1 MATTYTW
8 SYDQI
13 ERVLLED
20 SLADVIQTIHWRIT
34 GVDGDFSDTRY
45 GSVGVGAPDATDFTA
60 FADVTQDQVKA
71 WVLAGLESQDTTEAS
86 LQAGIQES
94 IDVQKT
100 PTTATGNP
108 ANWS

>member
-1 MATTYTW
+1 V
-8 SYDQI
+8 I
-13 ERVLLED
+13 LED

-45 GSVGVGAPDATDFTA
+45 GSVALWRPDATDFTA

-71 WVLAGLESQDTTEAS
+71 WVLEGLEEQDDTEAS

-94 IDVQKT
+94 IDVQTT

>member
-34 GVDGDFSDTRY
+34 GVDGDFYDTRY
-45 GSVGVGAPDATDFTA
+45 GSVALWRPDATDFTA

-71 WVLAGLESQDTTEAS
+71 WVLEGLEEQDDTEAS
-86 LQAGIQES
+86 LQTGIQES
-94 IDVQKT
+94 IDIQQT

-108 ANWS
+108 ANWD

>member
-1 MATTYTW
+1 
-8 SYDQI
+8 
-13 ERVLLED
+13 
-20 SLADVIQTIHWRIT
+20 VIQTIHWRIT

-45 GSVGVGAPDATDFTA
+45 GSVGIGAPDAADFTA

-71 WVLAGLESQDTTEAS
+71 WVLAVLESHPTTEAS
-86 LQAGIQES
+86 LQADIQAA
-94 IDVQKT
+94 IDIQKT

>member
-1 MATTYTW
+1 MATIYTW

-13 ERVLLED
+13 ERAILED

-45 GSVGVGAPDATDFTA
+45 GSVGIGAPDAADFSA

-71 WVLAGLESQDTTEAS
+71 WVLAVLESHPTTEAS
-86 LQAGIQES
+86 LQADIQAA
-94 IDVQKT
+94 IDIQKT

>member
-34 GVDGDFSDTRY
+34 GVDGDFYDTRY
-45 GSVGVGAPDATDFTA
+45 GSVALWRPDATDFTA

-71 WVLAGLESQDTTEAS
+71 WVLEGLEEQDDTEAS

-94 IDVQKT
+94 IDIQQT

-108 ANWS
+108 ANWD